1 MIDSDDDD
9 DEFVDALD
17 TDEDDNS
24 DEDDFS
30 SERNKDDCWKKSRLT
45 TRWSRLTSL
54 LNTPAWMPPTCCL
67 QEINCLACLERN
79 GYRKTYRY
87 DDFIKE
93 VSLPIC
99 LGWSSEGVFLIPN
112 SESIVLFPE
121 AIDSRPNLFKPSYI
135 STQQTWIQLRLL
147 KSTNL

>member
-1 MIDSDDDD
+1 
-9 DEFVDALD
+9 
-17 TDEDDNS
+17 
-24 DEDDFS
+24 
-30 SERNKDDCWKKSRLT
+30 
-45 TRWSRLTSL
+45 
-54 LNTPAWMPPTCCL
+54 MPPTCCL

-79 GYRKTYRY
+79 VYRKTYRY

-135 STQQTWIQLRLL
+135 STQHTPVVQLWSQQCTKPKYKYKYKQFPCKHSNYSHEQIPKFNKCFTL
-147 KSTNL
+147 